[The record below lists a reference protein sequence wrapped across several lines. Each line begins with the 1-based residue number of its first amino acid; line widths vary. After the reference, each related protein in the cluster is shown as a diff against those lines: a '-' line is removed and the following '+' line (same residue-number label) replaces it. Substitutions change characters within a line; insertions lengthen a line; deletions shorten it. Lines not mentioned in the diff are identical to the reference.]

1 MVIVHCHVWFPE
13 GNSVTPRSVEIFEVS
28 STTNWN
34 GHPTLSLLWCHWG
47 FMACHFHGITYT
59 WIYVYI
65 YILYIYYIY
74 IIYIYILYIYGG
86 FLKWG
91 YPQIIHFIRIFH
103 YKLTVLG
110 IHHLGKQPYIILRGS
125 SWQAVSLLSQTAW
138 DLETVTLHFWQWKL
152 SCNVL
157 FKCNVELYYIPV
169 VPHKAVAE
177 VSKIGNL

>member
-1 MVIVHCHVWFPE
+1 MLPVRSQWGLYNLTRFMNYFTSKKWWLSIATFDFRR
-13 GNSVTPRSVEIFEVS
+13 VTPRSVEMRGVNHHELKWASNTIPIVVS
-28 STTNWN
+28 L
-34 GHPTLSLLWCHWG
+34 G
-47 FMACHFHGITYT
+47 FHGLPLS
-59 WIYVYI
+59 WNN
-65 YILYIYYIY
+65 LYMN
-74 IIYIYILYIYGG
+74 IYGG

-91 YPQIIHFIRIFH
+91 YPQIINFIRLFN

-157 FKCNVELYYIPV
+157 FKCNVELYYI
-169 VPHKAVAE
+169 
-177 VSKIGNL
+177 